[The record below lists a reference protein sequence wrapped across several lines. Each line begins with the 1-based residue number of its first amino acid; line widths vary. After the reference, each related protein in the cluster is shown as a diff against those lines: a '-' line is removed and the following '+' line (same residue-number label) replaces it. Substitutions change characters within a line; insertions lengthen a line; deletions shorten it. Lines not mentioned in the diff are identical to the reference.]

1 MMQKPFLMCVKFICG
16 GLKMASMA
24 DHDEDLEEGGV
35 ELIEGVDVGEEEGE
49 GLLGHRVLFGNLVPE
64 PLRLEVRYRGYYV

>member
-49 GLLGHRVLFGNLVPE
+49 GLLGH
-64 PLRLEVRYRGYYV
+64 

>member
-1 MMQKPFLMCVKFICG
+1 
-16 GLKMASMA
+16 MASMA

-64 PLRLEVRYRGYYV
+64 PLRLEVGLESIMYRGWVLRPGIEGRYM

>member
-64 PLRLEVRYRGYYV
+64 PLR

>member
-1 MMQKPFLMCVKFICG
+1 
-16 GLKMASMA
+16 MASMA

-49 GLLGHRVLFGNLVPE
+49 GLLGH
-64 PLRLEVRYRGYYV
+64 